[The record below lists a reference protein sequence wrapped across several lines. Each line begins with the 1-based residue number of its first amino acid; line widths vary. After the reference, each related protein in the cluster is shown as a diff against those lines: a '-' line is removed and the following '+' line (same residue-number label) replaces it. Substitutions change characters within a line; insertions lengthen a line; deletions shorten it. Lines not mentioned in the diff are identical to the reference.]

1 MGAHRARQWQAA
13 VASGALLAL
22 ALLAPAGAF
31 AACHLKV
38 AELPVHMAGTR
49 AIAMVGINDQQ
60 VPMMVDTGAFYSF
73 LNESTAAQ
81 LGLSAHREPGLAVTG
96 ITGRVN
102 VRVATVDRVSLSK
115 GTIPQVDF
123 IVGGNEVGSGAKGVI
138 GRNLLNMADTEYDLA
153 HGMIRFVFPQGDC
166 ENANM
171 AYWAD
176 DPAMV
181 AKVDL
186 LSDNDRTFNRQPLRA
201 KARLNGRNL
210 DVEFDSGAT
219 TTVTLDAAIKAGV
232 HEKDMTPDGQMY
244 GAGKGTARA
253 WTASF
258 DSFALGDER
267 IDHSRLA
274 VGDFDMGE
282 AEVLLG
288 VDFFLSHHIYV
299 SDAQRTM
306 YFTYNGGPVFAQ
318 NKAARPS
325 AVAAAAADGAQALD
339 ADAYLRR
346 GAASHA
352 RGELDAALADL
363 DRACA
368 LAPGDAAC
376 RAERASV
383 RQDLKQ
389 SGAALADLD
398 AALELDPGLAAPRI
412 QRAWLRYQ
420 ADATDAAL
428 DDLAEL
434 DRTLPPQSQI
444 RASMALLYVDMD
456 QPARALPQLDHWI
469 RFHPHDIGLA
479 GAYNSRCWARVL
491 LGVEMDKALAD
502 CDAAVG
508 LGGDKAAYVDSRAW
522 VRVRM
527 NEWQQAK
534 SDFDAALK
542 DSPEFASSLYGR
554 SIAQARLGNVEASK
568 ADLAAARERSA
579 GLVQAFEKQG
589 LKL

>member
-1 MGAHRARQWQAA
+1 
-13 VASGALLAL
+13 
-22 ALLAPAGAF
+22 
-31 AACHLKV
+31 
-38 AELPVHMAGTR
+38 
-49 AIAMVGINDQQ
+49 
-60 VPMMVDTGAFYSF
+60 
-73 LNESTAAQ
+73 
-81 LGLSAHREPGLAVTG
+81 
-96 ITGRVN
+96 
-102 VRVATVDRVSLSK
+102 
-115 GTIPQVDF
+115 
-123 IVGGNEVGSGAKGVI
+123 
-138 GRNLLNMADTEYDLA
+138 
-153 HGMIRFVFPQGDC
+153 MIRFVFPQGDC
-166 ENANM
+166 EQANM

-186 LSDNDRTFNRQPLRA
+186 LSDNYRTFNRQPLRA
-201 KARLNGRNL
+201 KAKLNGKNF

-267 IDHSRLA
+267 IDHSRLE
-274 VGDFDMGE
+274 VGDFDIGDAQM
-282 AEVLLG
+282 LLG

-299 SDAQRTM
+299 SDAQKTM

-325 AVAAAAADGAQALD
+325 AVASSGAQILD

-346 GAASHA
+346 GTASHA
-352 RGELDAALADL
+352 RGDLDAALADL
-363 DRACA
+363 DHACA
-368 LAPGDAAC
+368 LAPRDAAC

-383 RQDLKQ
+383 REDLKQ
-389 SGAALADLD
+389 PDAALADLD
-398 AALELDPGLAAPRI
+398 AALALDPGLASARI
-412 QRAWLRYQ
+412 RRAWMHYQ
-420 ADATDAAL
+420 ADAADAAL
-428 DDLAEL
+428 ADLAEL

-444 RASMALLYVDMD
+444 RASMALLYVDAD

-491 LGVEMDKALAD
+491 LGIEMDKALAD
-502 CDAAVG
+502 CDAAVD

-527 NEWQQAK
+527 SEWKQAK
-534 SDFDAALK
+534 SDFDAALR

-554 SIAQARLGNVEASK
+554 SIAQARLGNDAASK
-568 ADLAAARERSA
+568 ADLAAARERSSSI
-579 GLVQAFEKQG
+579 VQDFEKQG

>member
-1 MGAHRARQWQAA
+1 MPAHRGRHWPAA
-13 VASGALLAL
+13 LACGVLLAL
-22 ALLAPAGAF
+22 SLLAPAGAL

-81 LGLSAHREPGLAVTG
+81 LGLSAHRQPDLAVTG

-102 VRVATVDRVSLSK
+102 VRVATVDRVTLSK

-166 ENANM
+166 EQANM

-186 LSDNDRTFNRQPLRA
+186 LSDHDRTFNRQPLRA
-201 KARLNGRNL
+201 KARLNGKNF

-232 HEKDMTPDGQMY
+232 RRKDMTPDGQMY
-244 GAGKGTARA
+244 GAGQGSARA

-267 IDHSRLA
+267 IDHSRLE
-274 VGDFDMGE
+274 VGDFDMNE
-282 AEVLLG
+282 AEMLLG
-288 VDFFLSHHIYV
+288 IDFFLSHHIYV

-325 AVAAAAADGAQALD
+325 AVAAAAAETLD

-368 LAPGDAAC
+368 LAPRDAAC

-383 RQDLKQ
+383 HQDLKQ
-389 SGAALADLD
+389 PGAALADLD
-398 AALELDPGLAAPRI
+398 AALALDPSLAAPRI

-420 ADATDAAL
+420 ADAADAAL
-428 DDLAEL
+428 ADLAAL
-434 DRTLPPQSQI
+434 DRTLAPQSEI

-456 QPARALPQLDHWI
+456 QPALALPQLDHWI

-502 CDAAVG
+502 CDAAVD

-527 NEWQQAK
+527 SQWQQAK
-534 SDFDAALK
+534 SDFDAALR

-554 SIAQARLGNVEASK
+554 SIAQARLGNDAASR